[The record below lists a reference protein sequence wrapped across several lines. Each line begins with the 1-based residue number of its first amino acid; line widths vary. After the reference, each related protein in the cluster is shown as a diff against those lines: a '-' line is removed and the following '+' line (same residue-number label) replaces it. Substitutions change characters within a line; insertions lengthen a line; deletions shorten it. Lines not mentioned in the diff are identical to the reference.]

1 MKILVAEDDAVSRLV
16 LTTSLKK
23 IGYEDVIQT
32 ENGREAWS
40 VFEQGH
46 VPILI
51 SDWMMPDINGLELSQ
66 RIRSAGRTRYTYI
79 ILLTVLGGK
88 ESYLEG
94 MDAGAD
100 DFMTKPFDKDQLG
113 SRLRVAERVLALQE
127 EVRQLE
133 GLLPICMYCKKIRD
147 EKEQWS
153 QIEQYIDAR
162 TDASFS
168 HSICPECYDTEV
180 IPELEQ
186 MRRETRE

>member
-1 MKILVAEDDAVSRLV
+1 
-16 LTTSLKK
+16 
-23 IGYEDVIQT
+23 
-32 ENGREAWS
+32 
-40 VFEQGH
+40 
-46 VPILI
+46 LI

-168 HSICPECYDTEV
+168 HSICPDCYDTEV